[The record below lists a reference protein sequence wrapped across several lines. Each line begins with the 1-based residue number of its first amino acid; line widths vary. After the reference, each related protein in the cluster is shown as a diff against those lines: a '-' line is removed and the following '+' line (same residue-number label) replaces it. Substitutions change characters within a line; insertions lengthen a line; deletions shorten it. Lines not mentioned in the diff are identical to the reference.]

1 MRSLRSFSGVDFL
14 TVALAALAL
23 CALANPYAVYH
34 FGQWLYGESSSLI
47 RHAED
52 FVRGTA

>member
-23 CALANPYAVYH
+23 CALANPYAAYH
-34 FGQWLYGESSSLI
+34 FGQWLYGEGSSLI
-47 RHAED
+47 QHAED